1 MEITVRRNVNSPRYI
16 GTPYSKSV
24 SELHPMGEAVI
35 NITATDNDGVCILL
49 PFDWLKISSIKK
61 KIQKKLEWNF
71 KKIFVAAVINWRK
84 KWKYEYMN
92 IILKYKL

>member
-61 KIQKKLEWNF
+61 KFKRYAAFSMKFQMFDLLVIFFKQPQKE
-71 KKIFVAAVINWRK
+71 A
-84 KWKYEYMN
+84 
-92 IILKYKL
+92 